1 MVASSTRRLVLAAM
15 LVGLL
20 GTGSALAEQRT
31 LTVYSSLDE
40 DQAKALADGFMAA
53 NPDIKI
59 EMINGSTAPIIARVI
74 AEGANPQGDVIM
86 GNAVSALMAADA
98 KGLLESYKPANYD
111 AVSPVMRDSRE
122 NPVWVGI
129 DAWAA
134 SVCFNT
140 VEAEKLG
147 LPTPKSWKD
156 LTDPAYKGHITM
168 PSPLSSGT
176 AFLAVN
182 GWITAFGEEGGWKYM
197 DALHENISQY
207 GHSGSAPCRQA
218 AAGETVIG
226 ISYSTPGVKAINDGA
241 PIKIILPEEGLG
253 WEIEATAIIKGAKN
267 MDDARKLA
275 DWVSSREAAQISS
288 KFLPITAYDDISE
301 LPPNYPEG
309 EREKLLKMDFASLAA
324 NREAV
329 MAEWQKRYSTKVPP
343 KQ

>member
-1 MVASSTRRLVLAAM
+1 MTEAVDILHAGETTTADSMRFSYSRP
-15 LVGLL
+15 
-20 GTGSALAEQRT
+20 EQRWLRRSIIRGIEQISGQPYLERLYRGWT
-31 LTVYSSLDE
+31 
-40 DQAKALADGFMAA
+40 A
-53 NPDIKI
+53 N
-59 EMINGSTAPIIARVI
+59 
-74 AEGANPQGDVIM
+74 
-86 GNAVSALMAADA
+86 
-98 KGLLESYKPANYD
+98 
-111 AVSPVMRDSRE
+111 
-122 NPVWVGI
+122 
-129 DAWAA
+129 
-134 SVCFNT
+134 
-140 VEAEKLG
+140 
-147 LPTPKSWKD
+147 
-156 LTDPAYKGHITM
+156 PAYKNHITM

-182 GWITAFGEEGGWKYM
+182 GWLTAFGEEGGWQYM

-267 MDDARKLA
+267 MDDARRLA

-301 LPPNYPEG
+301 LPENYPEG
-309 EREKLLKMDFASLAA
+309 EKEKLLKMDFASLAA

-329 MAEWQKRYSTKVPP
+329 MAEWQKRYGTKVPP